1 MEPEFR
7 EEDNASQLNA
17 SWLRF
22 QGFWSRLKARI
33 RRLFNKGGKHV

>member
-7 EEDNASQLNA
+7 EEDN
-17 SWLRF
+17 
-22 QGFWSRLKARI
+22 GSRLNIAWLSFQSYWGRIKARI